1 MTYQTIDILDHLSLG
16 IVLADVDGNVVLV
29 NKAGKLLLEAC
40 GGGVPALPEGNSGE
54 YRVDVNGRTI
64 EVTTSPVK
72 DSAIFTLK
80 DVTKSSRMEA
90 IEKRREKY
98 AAMGELSAN
107 IAHEIRNPLG
117 SIELFASLLKRELK
131 KEKDIR
137 RVDQIISSVKA
148 VNSKISSLVLFSQT
162 CEFPPDYVNIHDIL
176 KEILLY
182 SGQVIDRDMIYL
194 SIRTADMEPL
204 IEGNPDM
211 LRQIFLSLILIALQS
226 LPLSSRL
233 DIETTHI
240 QKPPLIEI
248 HFRAA
253 GREFLDRVSGTNE
266 NAGMGLAIIHHIMSM
281 HHGSVRIEQSNSEHT
296 AFILS
301 FPLTADINIDPFEG
315 KP

>member
-1 MTYQTIDILDHLSLG
+1 
-16 IVLADVDGNVVLV
+16 
-29 NKAGKLLLEAC
+29 
-40 GGGVPALPEGNSGE
+40 
-54 YRVDVNGRTI
+54 
-64 EVTTSPVK
+64 
-72 DSAIFTLK
+72 
-80 DVTKSSRMEA
+80 
-90 IEKRREKY
+90 
-98 AAMGELSAN
+98 
-107 IAHEIRNPLG
+107 
-117 SIELFASLLKRELK
+117 
-131 KEKDIR
+131 
-137 RVDQIISSVKA
+137 
-148 VNSKISSLVLFSQT
+148 
-162 CEFPPDYVNIHDIL
+162 
-176 KEILLY
+176 
-182 SGQVIDRDMIYL
+182 
-194 SIRTADMEPL
+194 MEPL